1 MYSIP
6 RHKIQETLKSM
17 HAGSGYL
24 LILDVQ
30 YVQFTTT

>member
-6 RHKIQETLKSM
+6 RHKIQETLKSI
-17 HAGSGYL
+17 AGSGYL